1 MIRYKSGFKHVLTLA
16 HTFKLPR
23 KYIHIIYDGKFLRI
37 LNGKVLIMPAYAW
50 DGATRIPDWPMFME
64 PSLRHDVKYQL
75 IRLGVMPKSYRVIAD
90 IEWALDC
97 IASGVWRPI
106 ARSTAKVLKYV
117 GGRAA
122 HPASERWEK
131 IAGPTT
137 HYEYPDHE

>member
-1 MIRYKSGFKHVLTLA
+1 MIRYKSGFKHVLTEYHLF
-16 HTFKLPR
+16 TLPR
-23 KYIHIIYDGKFLRI
+23 KYAYVHYVGNFIHISRCIVSIK
-37 LNGKVLIMPAYAW
+37 PSYAW
-50 DGATRIPDWPMFME
+50 DGATGIPDWPLFME

-75 IRLGVMPKSYRVIAD
+75 IRLGILPKAYRAIAD

-97 IASGVWRPI
+97 IASGVWRPL
-106 ARSTAKVLKYV
+106 AHSTAKVLKYV

-122 HPASERWEK
+122 RPASERWEK